1 LHSAVVLRTAAARR
15 RAQDNRMKSHEAPA
29 NQEAP
34 AGLVERI
41 TFRQALNRVFAQ
53 PSPRAKPCSPATA
66 TGLGSTWS
74 PPDTKVRGGKRPQSD
89 SRQEKMVQRSRAKVL
104 MMLTA

>member
-1 LHSAVVLRTAAARR
+1 MFTRHGDRPGQHL
-15 RAQDNRMKSHEAPA
+15 
-29 NQEAP
+29 
-34 AGLVERI
+34 
-41 TFRQALNRVFAQ
+41 
-53 PSPRAKPCSPATA
+53 
-66 TGLGSTWS
+66 S